1 MQPAP
6 FNLGLAHRLLV
17 AASRAHYDGETPIDW
32 HDLAVVAGAQTS
44 DKAIQ
49 RALAHLADQGL
60 IEGVCT
66 PAGWLGVR
74 PTARGLGRAGR
85 AARRPVASIP
95 SSEEPAAALTEADEA
110 APEPIV
116 ARARAQAGDS
126 LRRAGTLTAEARER
140 LSQSVSPRLATVR
153 TTMVQAWHTFTT
165 LP

>member
-17 AASRAHYDGETPIDW
+17 AASRAHYDGQTTLDW
-32 HDLAVVAGAQTS
+32 QDLAALAGVGAS
-44 DKAIQ
+44 SRAVH
-49 RALAHLADQGL
+49 RALTHLADEGL

-66 PAGWLGVR
+66 PAGWLAVR

-85 AARRPVASIP
+85 AARRPLSTA
-95 SSEEPAAALTEADEA
+95 PAAWESDQDATQAG
-110 APEPIV
+110 EPQAEPVI
-116 ARARAQAGDS
+116 ARARANVGDS
-126 LRRAGTLTAEARER
+126 LRRAGALTGEARER
-140 LSQSVSPRLATVR
+140 LSQSLSPRLATVR